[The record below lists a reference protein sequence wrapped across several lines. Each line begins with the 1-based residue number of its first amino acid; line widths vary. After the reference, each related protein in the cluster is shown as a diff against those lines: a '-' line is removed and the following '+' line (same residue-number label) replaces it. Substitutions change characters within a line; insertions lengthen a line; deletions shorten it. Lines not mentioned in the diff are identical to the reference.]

1 MARHE
6 TLRTRFVLSGDAAR
20 ASDRAAARAMALP
33 ITDLSAMPQA
43 EREAR
48 VRQITDSEA
57 RRPFDLEAG
66 PLLRVQLLRL
76 AAEEHLLLLN
86 VHHIVSDGWSMGV
99 LWRELAADYTAFVN
113 GQPPDLPRL
122 PIQYADYAVWQ
133 REWLQGEVLER
144 QLGYWKEKLADLS
157 TLELPTDRPRPPVP
171 SNQGAHLTFDLPE
184 PLTQALR
191 ELSRREGTTLFMT
204 LLAAFQVLLHRY
216 SGQEDIAV
224 GTPIAGRGRTEL
236 EGLIGFF
243 VNTLVLRSD
252 LSGNPAFTE
261 LLARVRETA
270 LGAYTHQDLPFE
282 KLVEE
287 LAPSRDISRNPLF
300 DVMIN
305 QLDGS
310 EPSLDFPGLVAE
322 QITLPSASAKFAMT
336 LLRLRRA
343 GIASN

>member
-6 TLRTRFVLSGDAAR
+6 TLRTRFVLSGDEPVQVIEPPSAV
-20 ASDRAAARAMALP
+20 ALP

-48 VRQITDSEA
+48 TRQITDTEA
-57 RRPFDLEAG
+57 RQPFDLEAG
-66 PLLRVQLLRL
+66 PLLRAQLLRL

-99 LWRELAADYTAFVN
+99 LWRELSTGYNAFVS
-113 GQPPDLPRL
+113 GHAPDLPRL

-133 REWLQGEVLER
+133 REWLQGEVLEG
-144 QLGYWKEKLADLS
+144 QLAYWKEKLADLS

-171 SNQGAHLTFDLPE
+171 SYQGAHLTFDLPA
-184 PLTQALR
+184 PLTQALK

-252 LSGNPAFTE
+252 LAGDPAFTE

-270 LGAYTHQDLPFE
+270 LGAYAHQDLPFE

-287 LAPSRDISRNPLF
+287 LSPSRDISRNPLF
-300 DVMIN
+300 QVMFN
-305 QLDGS
+305 QSTARNRCLICPDWS
-310 EPSLDFPGLVAE
+310 TEQIDAAMGLVE
-322 QITLPSASAKFAMT
+322 IRYDS
-336 LLRLRRA
+336 LRLDARA
-343 GIASN
+343 

>member
-1 MARHE
+1 
-6 TLRTRFVLSGDAAR
+6 
-20 ASDRAAARAMALP
+20 MALP

-48 VRQITDSEA
+48 ARQITDTEA
-57 RRPFDLEAG
+57 RQPFDLEAG
-66 PLLRVQLLRL
+66 PLLRAQLLRL

-99 LWRELAADYTAFVN
+99 LWRELSSAYNAFVS
-113 GQPPDLPRL
+113 GHAPDLPRL

-133 REWLQGEVLER
+133 REWLQGEVLEG
-144 QLGYWKEKLADLS
+144 QLAYWKEKLADLS

-171 SNQGAHLTFDLPE
+171 SYQGAHLTFDLPA
-184 PLTQALR
+184 PLTQALK
-191 ELSRREGTTLFMT
+191 ELSRREGATLFMT

-243 VNTLVLRSD
+243 VNTLVLRSN
-252 LSGNPAFTE
+252 LAGNPAFTE

-287 LAPSRDISRNPLF
+287 LSPSRDISRNPLF
-300 DVMIN
+300 QVMFVLQN
-305 QLDGS
+305 APD
-310 EPSLDFPGLVAE
+310 AE
-322 QITLPSASAKFAMT
+322 LALRGVQASRLPLAGHSAKFDLTADYARDGRRPARQ
-336 LLRLRRA
+336 LGVQHRPVRRLYRRA
-343 GIASN
+343 HGATL